1 VTIPNDPNF
10 LASIGLTYGGAILHI
25 DSIGGG
31 INRTDSVFT
40 LYLREDSSTGK
51 PQTSWTPYLSVAT
64 IIGSDTIA
72 AYRTTDGAG
81 PVIWKVTKTIVNT
94 EDRTKDRVTV
104 VFSEKVFNKNDLS
117 FNLADQPQFVFT
129 VWKRNSLGGFDSV
142 PGVLDTI
149 THFAFILND
158 STVQFDMLNG
168 NDLTSN
174 DYLSISTQK
183 QVKDRAH
190 LNYPED
196 NNRKVPVY
204 IQPVPPDRIVTV
216 PNPSGP
222 TFVRQ
227 NASEFYFAHNP
238 SARDWVKTDR
248 KGTVLTFQIAPPA
261 DSTQTVR
268 GYIKIYD
275 VIGNLVN
282 EASTDNVISS
292 LNVDKSNSRSSY
304 TYDIY
309 WNGSN
314 AKGSK
319 VAAGIYGTYAYI
331 TYETPGK
338 SKQTSRLIGTI
349 GITQ

>member
-1 VTIPNDPNF
+1 
-10 LASIGLTYGGAILHI
+10 
-25 DSIGGG
+25 
-31 INRTDSVFT
+31 
-40 LYLREDSSTGK
+40 
-51 PQTSWTPYLSVAT
+51 
-64 IIGSDTIA
+64 
-72 AYRTTDGAG
+72 
-81 PVIWKVTKTIVNT
+81 VIWKVTKTIVNT

-104 VFSEKVFNKNDLS
+104 VFSEKIFDKDGLS
-117 FNLADQPQFVFT
+117 FKVSNLPELVFT
-129 VWKRNSLGGFDSV
+129 VWKRNSPGGYDSV
-142 PGVLDTI
+142 PGVLDSI
-149 THFAFILND
+149 MHFATVLND

-168 NDLTSN
+168 KDLTSN
-174 DYLSISTQK
+174 EYLSISTAR
-183 QVKDRAH
+183 QVTDQAH
-190 LNYPED
+190 KNYPDD
-196 NNRKVPVY
+196 NNRKVAVY
-204 IQPVPPDRIVTV
+204 IQPVPPDRIVPV

-227 NASEFYFAHNP
+227 NASEFHFANNP
-238 SARDWVKTDR
+238 DARNWVKADR
-248 KGTVLTFQIAPPA
+248 AGTVLTFQIAPPA
-261 DSTQTVR
+261 DSTQKVK

-282 EASTDNVISS
+282 EAHTEDVISS
-292 LNVDKSNSRSSY
+292 LNVDKSNSKSSY

-338 SKQTSRLIGTI
+338 PNQTSRLLGTI